1 MQKEIY
7 RLILMKG
14 CVSMREPF
22 MEYME
27 KNLRP
32 GTLLI
37 ACGLPATW
45 KTETTQEIS
54 RMKGYPILRTDLLRL
69 EVLKNEDIFDEKVAS
84 NMDKRKLVYDEMF
97 RRADDGVKTGD
108 GVILDATFILKDL
121 RYRAAEIAARNNKTF
136 VIIQTRCPEEV
147 SLERISRRTKENYES
162 NALTAQAY
170 HNNQKKFQPV
180 DLNEMKRS
188 YPDLKVVHYVVDTTK
203 DPPEEWYVIGKDERK

>member
-1 MQKEIY
+1 
-7 RLILMKG
+7 
-14 CVSMREPF
+14 MREPF

-27 KNLRP
+27 QNLRP

-54 RMKGYPILRTDLLRL
+54 RMKGYPILRTDLIRL

-97 RRADDGVKTGD
+97 RRAEDGVKTGD
-108 GVILDATFILKDL
+108 GVILDATFILKNL

-136 VIIQTRCPEEV
+136 VIIQTQCPEEV

-170 HNNQKKFQPV
+170 YNNRKKFQPV
-180 DLNEMKRS
+180 DLNDMKRS

-203 DPPEEWYVIGKDERK
+203 DLPEEWYVIGKDERK